1 VIIEKQKAFSKIII
15 LLLLFFVFLF
25 TRFYN
30 LSEAPVWEDN
40 FSWLYRIN
48 YYPWIIE
55 NNLKGNPEEG
65 EDLSY
70 AGKISYH
77 PGVTLMTFSGFTTRY
92 GKKIISKIDTEY
104 KPCAY
109 NDYECPYLNVE
120 LLLAKI
126 PIIFISSIAFFII
139 IYILSN
145 NISLLSALIFGV
157 IVLFEPIFVTTSRD
171 LHLDFLQ
178 SILITLSFVIL
189 LFYSKQKELVFSGI
203 SFGLATLTRFISVMF
218 VPSFLFI
225 EVIFRKFEIKKVLL
239 LFFSSFLFFC
249 IMYPPM
255 WVAPYKTASYMI
267 SGSLDST
274 KSHVQNDN
282 NVGYFSGF
290 LEFLSNDND
299 FELSTFW
306 VLLFLTSLAYATF
319 YLRKQVMVN
328 YEILLFF
335 TIYLLLLN
343 ISDKK
348 FFRYLTPI
356 IMGYSIFVSI
366 VWSHIIHR
374 LQVKYKTK
382 REEFRLETK

>member
-65 EDLSY
+65 KDLSY

-178 SILITLSFVIL
+178 SILITLSFVIFI
-189 LFYSKQKELVFSGI
+189 FYSKQKELVFSGI

-239 LFFSSFLFFC
+239 LFFSSFLDS
-249 IMYPPM
+249 
-255 WVAPYKTASYMI
+255 VA
-267 SGSLDST
+267 SGSLKLTFRST
-274 KSHVQNDN
+274 SRITVVAIKKNKSIKTISGNEAVLMAP
-282 NVGYFSGF
+282 VSFFSPF
-290 LEFLSNDND
+290 LNLDI
-299 FELSTFW
+299 
-306 VLLFLTSLAYATF
+306 LFSSSDIFRFRFRNRSRIIFF
-319 YLRKQVMVN
+319 YS
-328 YEILLFF
+328 ILLVL
-335 TIYLLLLN
+335 IQ
-343 ISDKK
+343 
-348 FFRYLTPI
+348 
-356 IMGYSIFVSI
+356 SI
-366 VWSHIIHR
+366 V
-374 LQVKYKTK
+374 
-382 REEFRLETK
+382 FF